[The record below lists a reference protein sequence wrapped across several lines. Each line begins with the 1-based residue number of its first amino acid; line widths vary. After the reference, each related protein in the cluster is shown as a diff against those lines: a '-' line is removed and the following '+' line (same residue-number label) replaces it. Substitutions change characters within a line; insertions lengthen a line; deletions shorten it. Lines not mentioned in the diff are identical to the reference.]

1 MGTASYHIL
10 GRGCPEALWSSSHGA
25 GRRLSRSE
33 ARRRISRH
41 AFERQTEDVWLDRR
55 KTVGLIEEAPE
66 AYKHI
71 DEVMAAQRDLTRIA
85 RRLRPLVSY
94 KGT

>member
-1 MGTASYHIL
+1 M
-10 GRGCPEALWSSSHGA
+10 
-25 GRRLSRSE
+25 SRSE

-55 KTVGLIEEAPE
+55 KTVGLIEEAPG
-66 AYKHI
+66 AYKDI
-71 DEVMAAQRDLTRIA
+71 DEVMAAQRELTRIL
-85 RRLRPLVSY
+85 RRLRPVVSF